1 MGRLLR
7 RNKDNFNNILKKYFV
22 FKNETKSLEPLKD
35 IFNSIVQE
43 DFEVFLAYLKNNPEI
58 CDNFGYYIRNLL
70 TENLSTCL
78 LLKPISFRRM
88 PFILN

>member
-22 FKNETKSLEPLKD
+22 LKRNKILEPLKD

-43 DFEVFLAYLKNNPEI
+43 DFEVFS
-58 CDNFGYYIRNLL
+58 
-70 TENLSTCL
+70 LSEE
-78 LLKPISFRRM
+78 
-88 PFILN
+88 